1 MGSPEAADAYTR
13 LSRILGSV
21 AAWGPG
27 RLPSLEHAISLQQAV
42 ADYRIWRLSDAGGH
56 MTPLVWAVLTL
67 SGIITLAYPAFFATK
82 KVGPQVLMKGALAI
96 IVGATFLL
104 AVNLNYPFSGPEP
117 VDPEAIDAVIKRM
130 ATEDAKGGR
139 RRFASMSP
147 RSSTAKED

>member
-42 ADYRIWRLSDAGGH
+42 ADCRIWRLSDVGGH
-56 MTPLVWAVLTL
+56 MTPLVWAVLIL
-67 SGIITLAYPAFFATK
+67 GGIITLAYPVFFATRQI
-82 KVGPQVLMKGALAI
+82 GPQVLMTAGLAI

-104 AVNLNYPFSGPEP
+104 AVNLNNPFSGPEP
-117 VDPEAIDAVIKRM
+117 VSAEAIDAVIARM
-130 ATEDAKGGR
+130 HKETEAGG
-139 RRFASMSP
+139 S
-147 RSSTAKED
+147 